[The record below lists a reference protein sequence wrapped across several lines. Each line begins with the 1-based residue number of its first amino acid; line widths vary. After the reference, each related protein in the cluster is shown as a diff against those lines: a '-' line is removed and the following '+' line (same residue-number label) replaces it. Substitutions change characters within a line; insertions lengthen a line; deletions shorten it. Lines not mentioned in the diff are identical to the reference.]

1 MLTGNQSTVS
11 EFILLGLSVD
21 PLVQILLFFIFLAIY
36 ITTLAGNLL
45 LIVAVRT
52 DKHLHTS
59 MYIFLSSLSFLDI
72 FYTSTVVPK
81 MLSNFLSLKKSISF
95 AGCAI
100 QFFFFLFLGET
111 ECILLALMAYDRY
124 VAICNPLQYNMIM
137 NTMVCVRMIS
147 MAWLTGCI
155 ISSIDTYF
163 TFRLTYCGPNTINH
177 FFCEGP
183 LLIQLSCSDLSAVN
197 ILKLVLTTILLFIP
211 LSLILMSYLRIII
224 TITTIHLGKNKA
236 FSTCVSHL
244 TVVVIYYG
252 TSICMY
258 IRPEDSVPEDVD
270 KMVAV
275 FYTMI
280 TPMLNP
286 LIYSL
291 RNKDVQRAMR
301 KLVGAKSQFTRIK
314 RNCSLRKDFVDQ
326 TDVLIDRFIEKG
338 YKKPF
343 LSTEREMIDKKDRST
358 FLSNRKIKNNNFDM
372 AFITN
377 FNNQYKEIEGI
388 FNFRFEGICSL

>member
-21 PLVQILLFFIFLAIY
+21 PLVQILLFFIFLLVY
-36 ITTLAGNLL
+36 MTTLAWNLL

-52 DKHLHTS
+52 NKHLHTS
-59 MYIFLSSLSFLDI
+59 MYTFLSSLAFLEI

-81 MLSNFLSLKKSISF
+81 MLSNFLSLKKTISF
-95 AGCAI
+95 AGCVT
-100 QFFFFLFLGET
+100 QFYFFLFLGET

-124 VAICNPLQYNMIM
+124 VAICNPLHYNMIM
-137 NTMVCVRMIS
+137 NTMVCMRMIS
-147 MAWLTGCI
+147 MAWLSGCI

-163 TFRLTYCGPNTINH
+163 ILSLTYCGPQH
-177 FFCEGP
+177 HQPFFFCEGP

-197 ILKLVLTTILLFIP
+197 ILKLVGSAILLFIP

-244 TVVVIYYG
+244 MVVVIYYG
-252 TSICMY
+252 TAIFMY
-258 IRPEDSVPEDVD
+258 IRPENSVPTGCRQNEDVD

-291 RNKDVQRAMR
+291 RNKDVHRAMR
-301 KLVGAKSQFTRIK
+301 KLVGAK
-314 RNCSLRKDFVDQ
+314 
-326 TDVLIDRFIEKG
+326 
-338 YKKPF
+338 
-343 LSTEREMIDKKDRST
+343 
-358 FLSNRKIKNNNFDM
+358 
-372 AFITN
+372 
-377 FNNQYKEIEGI
+377 
-388 FNFRFEGICSL
+388 

>member
-1 MLTGNQSTVS
+1 MTAV
-11 EFILLGLSVD
+11 
-21 PLVQILLFFIFLAIY
+21 
-36 ITTLAGNLL
+36 AGNLL

-52 DKHLHTS
+52 DKRLHTS
-59 MYIFLSSLSFLDI
+59 MYTFLSSLSFLDI
-72 FYTSTVVPK
+72 LYTSTVAPN

-95 AGCAI
+95 AGCVI
-100 QFFFFLFLGET
+100 QVYFFLVLGET
-111 ECILLALMAYDRY
+111 ECFLLALMAYDRY
-124 VAICNPLQYNMIM
+124 VAICNPLHYNMIM

-155 ISSIDTYF
+155 IAFLDTYF

-177 FFCEGP
+177 FFCDGP
-183 LLIQLSCSDLSAVN
+183 LLMELSCSDVTSVN
-197 ILKLVLTTILLFIP
+197 ILKLVDTTISLFLP

-244 TVVVIYYG
+244 IVVVICYG
-252 TSICMY
+252 TAMFIY
-258 IRPEDSVPEDVD
+258 IRPENSVSRDVD

-291 RNKDVQRAMR
+291 RNKDVHRAMR
-301 KLVGAKSQFTRIK
+301 KLVGAK
-314 RNCSLRKDFVDQ
+314 
-326 TDVLIDRFIEKG
+326 
-338 YKKPF
+338 
-343 LSTEREMIDKKDRST
+343 
-358 FLSNRKIKNNNFDM
+358 
-372 AFITN
+372 
-377 FNNQYKEIEGI
+377 
-388 FNFRFEGICSL
+388 